1 MSWGTITVGRLTLRE
16 TTELT
21 TGFASGQRTVS
32 LAGQESTP
40 PLTMAQLRQRQE
52 DILGLEDRF
61 LPMTFTD
68 KADHDGY
75 YVVTAVSAAL
85 VNHQGET
92 ARVDWTITATR
103 IGPENAVDIESR
115 ATHVVRQNAFALTG
129 ERWHAPS
136 ASAYAYF
143 TGSTRPSG
151 SVARSGDEG
160 VVTVYRGVP
169 AAVSPRWG
177 ASLAD
182 YGRGRARIVVDGLER
197 SADSVTIPASAAW
210 SISNSLV
217 SASGGGATATIIVSN
232 HDGTAWRA
240 KNWNVSF
247 TASASDPTLA
257 WDAVTV
263 VRNDYEAATIRL
275 VRSVAPGRYM
285 LDLTVRRGARFVEGY
300 AQTDVSRT
308 MGLYRGV
315 ADPGTSATGTVSAST
330 NDANGNRYVI
340 GSAKTFTANTNGG
353 LSASAV
359 TAFDF
364 FVGSSVGGSAAAS
377 GDTVTSLRDQY
388 IATMIETTMGA
399 KR

>member
-21 TGFASGQRTVS
+21 TGFDGGQRTVS

-68 KADHDGY
+68 KADQDGY
-75 YVVTAVSAAL
+75 YVVTGVSATL

-115 ATHVVRQNAFALTG
+115 ATHVVRQNAFALAG

-217 SASGGGATATIIVSN
+217 SVTGGASATFTVSSY
-232 HDGTAWRA
+232 DGSAWRA
-240 KNWNVSF
+240 KDWNLSF
-247 TASASDPTLA
+247 SASASSPVSG
-257 WDAVTV
+257 WNAVTI
-263 VRNDYEAATIRL
+263 VRNDYEAVTVRL
-275 VRSVAPGRYM
+275 VKSSAPGRAM
-285 LDLTVRRGARFVEGY
+285 LDLTLRRGARFVEGY
-300 AQTDVSRT
+300 AQTD
-308 MGLYRGV
+308 
-315 ADPGTSATGTVSAST
+315 TSATMGVYRAATETGVASAGYVT
-330 NDANGNRYVI
+330 ATANDASGHRYAV
-340 GSAKTFTANTNGG
+340 GSAKTFTTNTNGG

-364 FVGSSVGGSAAAS
+364 WAGTVVSGSAAQA
-377 GDTVTSLRDQY
+377 GDTAAQLRDQY